1 MVWKTK
7 MLHFAKYITKGLF
20 ISSFICFYLVVKLY
34 ALHQFEKALN
44 KQRIHYSE
52 IIVKPQ
58 LSISFYGMP
67 M

>member
-1 MVWKTK
+1 
-7 MLHFAKYITKGLF
+7 
-20 ISSFICFYLVVKLY
+20 
-34 ALHQFEKALN
+34 LHQFEKALD
-44 KQRIHYSE
+44 KQGIHYSE